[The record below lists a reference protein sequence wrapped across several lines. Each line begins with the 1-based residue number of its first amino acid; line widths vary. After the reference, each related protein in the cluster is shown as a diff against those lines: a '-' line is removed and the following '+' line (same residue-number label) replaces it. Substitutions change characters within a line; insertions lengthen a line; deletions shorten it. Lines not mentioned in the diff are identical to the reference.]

1 MVVLQPRPGAQS
13 ELVMHPSPSWA
24 VPAGTQWPL
33 PDVVVGTHIE
43 PTAQPQEGNT
53 AHSVP
58 GSIPAQDGMHAPQS
72 AEQVLQL
79 SLAWQVPSPQT
90 AGQAPQSAG
99 QVLQLSLA

>member
-1 MVVLQPRPGAQS
+1 LEFVK
-13 ELVMHPSPSWA
+13 HPSPSRA
-24 VPAGTQWPL
+24 VPAGAQCPL

-43 PTAQPQEGNT
+43 PTAQPHGGNT
-53 AHSVP
+53 VHSVP
-58 GSIPAQDGMHAPQS
+58 GASPSQDGLHAPQS
-72 AEQVLQL
+72 AEQVVQL